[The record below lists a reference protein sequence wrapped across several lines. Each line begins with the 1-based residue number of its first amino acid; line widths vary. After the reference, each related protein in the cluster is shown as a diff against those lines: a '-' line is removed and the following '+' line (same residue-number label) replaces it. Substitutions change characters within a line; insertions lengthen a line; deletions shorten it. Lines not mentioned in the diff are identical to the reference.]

1 MISRISVFTRNK
13 EALEEITHRVR
24 EAVRRSGVQD
34 GMCYLFVPHT
44 TAGVVI
50 NENADPSVARDILT
64 QFEAM
69 VPTRGHYQHL
79 EGNAPAH
86 IKATMVG
93 TSAAVPVA
101 KGRLALGRW
110 QGIFLAEFDGPRE
123 RDVVV
128 QVMEAPAKRR
138 QAPEPEAGQP

>member
-1 MISRISVFTRNK
+1 MISRISVFTRSR
-13 EALEEITHRVR
+13 EALEEITHRVS
-24 EAVRRSGVQD
+24 EAVRRSGIDD

-50 NENADPSVARDILT
+50 NENADPSVARDILS
-64 QFEAM
+64 QFESM
-69 VPTRGHYQHL
+69 VPSKGHYQHL

-86 IKATMVG
+86 IKASMVG

-128 QVMEAPAKRR
+128 QVMGAPAVKRGEAPESA
-138 QAPEPEAGQP
+138 